1 MNELYKSLEMSNC
14 KKQERLSQS
23 VEQRKA
29 EMLSGLLDE
38 VASVHRRRKSR
49 SVMLNGATVGLALV
63 LTGFLARHFL
73 SFASDPGGVETLVQ
87 VKSAE
92 VPKLT
97 AGLGFSTTVANRQGI
112 AEEFLVT
119 NSHSSQKF
127 IVHEV
132 SRELK
137 FETIEDGELLD
148 MLAASG
154 QPAVLGRI
162 NGKAVLIPTRVT
174 Q

>member
-1 MNELYKSLEMSNC
+1 MNVLYKSLKMSDFE
-14 KKQERLSQS
+14 KQEKLSPAG
-23 VEQRKA
+23 EQRKS
-29 EMLSGLLDE
+29 EMLFGLLDE
-38 VASVHRRRKSR
+38 VASVHQRRKSR
-49 SVMLNGATVGLALV
+49 SAMLKGATVCLALV
-63 LTGFLARHFL
+63 LTGFLASY
-73 SFASDPGGVETLVQ
+73 SFRSASDPGSVETLVQ
-87 VKSAE
+87 VKSVLLPNSIAE
-92 VPKLT
+92 PVFLT
-97 AGLGFSTTVANRQGI
+97 AVSNRQGI

-127 IVHEV
+127 IVHEI